1 MVLAA
6 GRLLDIEFN
15 EVRSGYRLRYSEK
28 IAYVDIFLFDS
39 LSSGA
44 GYSSEIAN
52 RVNELLNRTNEILRN
67 CKCDSS
73 CHECLNHFWNQ
84 RVQNEFR

>member
-15 EVRSGYRLRYSEK
+15 EVRSGYRLRHSEK

-73 CHECLNHFWNQ
+73 CHECLNHFWN
-84 RVQNEFR
+84 